1 MSDIDYNGIT
11 SAASLKDATFQNY
24 LITDILVQAQGYGD
38 LNNDALVRRWRV
50 NGTYVTIPTMS
61 AVVVG
66 TDLAEFETVDTKSPS
81 FAGIQA
87 QLKADEIRVAFSD
100 EALMN
105 NNIANPMEMARIDG
119 AIGFARALD
128 KKIATALNTT
138 PQTLSDW
145 NSANSSFLSVAASAS
160 ALLGNYKMTGIAM
173 GIEAYGEVMSNI
185 YAGANRTNNVVIENG
200 LAYLPGYNVPIIPST
215 SLASDAIFFTS
226 KEAPGVYVVEGEFR
240 TDYYRDHDTRSEV
253 MQADVYNCVISNIRQ
268 TTSNTNEAVVK
279 VELA

>member
-185 YAGANRTNNVVIENG
+185 YAGANRTNNVVVENG

>member
-1 MSDIDYNGIT
+1 MTDIDYNGIT

-185 YAGANRTNNVVIENG
+185 YAGSNRTNNVVVENG

-215 SLASDAIFFTS
+215 SLADDAIFFTS

-240 TDYYRDHDTRSEV
+240 TDYYRDYDTRSEV

>member
-1 MSDIDYNGIT
+1 MTDIDYNGIT

-185 YAGANRTNNVVIENG
+185 YAGSNRTNNVVVENG

-268 TTSNTNEAVVK
+268 TTANKNEAVVK

>member
-1 MSDIDYNGIT
+1 MPDIDYNGIT

-66 TDLAEFETVDTKSPS
+66 TDLAEFETVDTKSPK
-81 FAGIQA
+81 FAGVQA

-128 KKIATALNTT
+128 KKIATALDTT
-138 PQTLSDW
+138 PQTLSAW
-145 NSANSSFLSVAASAS
+145 NPSGSSFLNVAAQAS
-160 ALLGNYKMTGIAM
+160 ALLGNYRMSGIAM
-173 GIEAYGEVMSNI
+173 GIEAYGTVMSNI
-185 YAGANRTNNVVIENG
+185 YAGANRTNNVDIRDG
-200 LAYLPGYNVPIIPST
+200 LSYLPGYNVPMISST
-215 SLASDAIFFTS
+215 SLPSDAIYFTS
-226 KEAPGVYVVEGEFR
+226 REAPGVYVVEGEFR

-253 MQADVYNCVISNIRQ
+253 MQADVYNAVISNIRQ
-268 TTSNTNEAVVK
+268 TENNLNEAVVK

>member
-138 PQTLSDW
+138 PQTLDDW

-185 YAGANRTNNVVIENG
+185 YAGANRTNNVVVENG

-215 SLASDAIFFTS
+215 SLADDAIFFTS

-268 TTSNTNEAVVK
+268 TTANKNEAVVK

>member
-185 YAGANRTNNVVIENG
+185 YAGANRTNNVVVENG

-215 SLASDAIFFTS
+215 SLADDAIFFTS